1 VPKNCE
7 ALTTTIRHEVHE
19 VLQEAVIS
27 ISIPVGALPQGALP
41 NAHPAIGA
49 LAENLDLLRI
59 EAGWSFDDMYQATG
73 ISKKL
78 SIGHVRHGKG
88 ITPRNLRVYAEA
100 FTKALKRP
108 IAPQD
113 LRRK

>member
-19 VLQEAVIS
+19 VLQEAVIN
-27 ISIPVGALPQGALP
+27 ISIPGTALPH
-41 NAHPAIGA
+41 AHPAIGA

-59 EAGWSFDDMYQATG
+59 EAGWSFDDMYEATG
-73 ISKKL
+73 IAKKL

-88 ITPRNLRVYAEA
+88 ITPRNLRIYADA